1 MEFTHEQISEII
13 SEITNGEQ
21 GLQGLGKQGFESL
34 MLSERSLHNCSHQD
48 VSNGYRDRRVC
59 HEAQTLSHHSTL
71 DDHNNRRQ
79 INNEINLGLFF
90 SIYPDFGFYTVRPVR
105 LDRSAKAFLH

>member
-48 VSNGYRDRRVC
+48 VSNGYREDVYK
-59 HEAQTLSHHSTL
+59 
-71 DDHNNRRQ
+71 RQ
-79 INNEINLGLFF
+79 PILWVMMLKSVI
-90 SIYPDFGFYTVRPVR
+90 
-105 LDRSAKAFLH
+105 

>member
-71 DDHNNRRQ
+71 DDHDNRCSRRYVPRY
-79 INNEINLGLFF
+79 ELH
-90 SIYPDFGFYTVRPVR
+90 VRYALNFQDLV
-105 LDRSAKAFLH
+105 